1 MLNLSA
7 TRQKLIDMFSSKRED
22 KALLNYLGA
31 ILTAPD
37 ETSFPAF
44 GGALEWIRSHTDYL
58 KMFLTL
64 LRIYPNL
71 IHDES
76 LDSFWEFMLPFLRIN
91 DSKKHSRY
99 DSFEEEALFPHLP
112 SIHIE
117 SSTDDCLKLV
127 YLCRPEI
134 EELSSPD
141 ILRLEVTEK
150 YLSNVTFVRTNRS
163 LFTSTVCDVT
173 STNDV
178 IQHCHTF
185 ILDINRSTL
194 HDEECIN
201 LLCEAVQNEIPILFI
216 RDPNFQLTIP
226 DNLKKRKL
234 IKKRRKIIDD
244 DIRVTP
250 TSPKSLSSPP
260 SSLDVP
266 YYQAISEE
274 SVCLEEVINT
284 AISQSV
290 IYASHLHN
298 ACIARLYNKLEKL
311 LLYPLPTFHQVN
323 DVNSLT
329 NSAYNI
335 DTFLNCLKGINQQIH
350 RKKADKRI
358 LTKSTSFE
366 IMSTGRKVKAS
377 KLPRFIPRCNSV
389 GNRLKRDYSIDLPPL
404 TTQKSESLPP
414 IRNVSNKQK
423 SYSSD
428 HLSQISRKENHLTD
442 TKLRTQSIDRDERTS
457 YLVFPPRDH
466 NTTGPPQPPK
476 IVKYPLTESAESSP
490 PSVSPL
496 TFDDFNLDIEL
507 ADLASLSSSPD
518 LESNVTELEEIGSES
533 DKK

>member
-1 MLNLSA
+1 
-7 TRQKLIDMFSSKRED
+7 MFASKRED

-44 GGALEWIRSHTDYL
+44 GGALEWIRSHNDFL
-58 KMFLTL
+58 RMFLTL

-76 LDSFWEFMLPFLRIN
+76 LDVFWEFMLPFLRIN
-91 DSKKHSRY
+91 DTKKHSRD

-117 SSTDDCLKLV
+117 SSTDDSVKLV
-127 YLCRPEI
+127 YLCRPKVDD
-134 EELSSPD
+134 LNSHD
-141 ILRLEVTEK
+141 IVRLEVIEK
-150 YLSNVTFVRTNRS
+150 YVSNLTFVRTNRS
-163 LFTSTVCDVT
+163 LFTSNACDVT

-185 ILDINRSTL
+185 ILDINQSTL

-216 RDPNFQLTIP
+216 RDPNFQPTLP
-226 DNLKKRKL
+226 DNLKRRKL
-234 IKKRRKIIDD
+234 IKKKRRIIDD

-250 TSPKSLSSPP
+250 TSPKSLSSP

-266 YYQAISEE
+266 YYQATNEE

-311 LLYPLPTFHQVN
+311 LLYPLPTSHQVN
-323 DVNSLT
+323 DDNSLVK
-329 NSAYNI
+329 SAYNI
-335 DTFLNCLKGINQQIH
+335 DTFLNCLKGINQTIN
-350 RKKADKRI
+350 REKTDKRI

-366 IMSTGRKVKAS
+366 IMSAGRKLKAS
-377 KLPRFIPRCNSV
+377 KLPRFIPRCNSM
-389 GNRLKRDYSIDLPPL
+389 GNQLKRDFSIDIPSASPN
-404 TTQKSESLPP
+404 KSETLPP
-414 IRNVSNKQK
+414 IRNVCNKQK

-428 HLSQISRKENHLTD
+428 QLSQISRKQIHLSD

-457 YLVFPPRDH
+457 YLVFPPRDR
-466 NTTGPPQPPK
+466 NTTGPPLPPK

-518 LESNVTELEEIGSES
+518 LESNVTESEEIGSES